1 MTEKPNKFVE
11 EIAIQITDGDKANRL
26 LVGNLVRFLSQKG
39 LLDLDEYL
47 ASVEELKNEINVFE
61 NNDSE
66 NTIVNKYLDIH
77 INDFKEPE

>member
-66 NTIVNKYLDIH
+66 NSILNKYLDI
-77 INDFKEPE
+77 